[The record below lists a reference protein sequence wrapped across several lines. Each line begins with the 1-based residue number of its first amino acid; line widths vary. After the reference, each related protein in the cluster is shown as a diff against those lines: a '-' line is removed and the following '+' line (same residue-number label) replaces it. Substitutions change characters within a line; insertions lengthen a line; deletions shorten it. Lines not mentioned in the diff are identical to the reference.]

1 MSSGVCVLLLVVLL
15 LLVVVVVVLLLGE
28 EPIGVSV
35 ALAAFQDALVVFLC
49 SRDST
54 EKARVAK
61 VMMSWIPGVW
71 EGDRGKFISLASA
84 PSSPP
89 AVCEIAKRGP
99 TPWCRKNPCCRIGTS
114 ITNRPLRVTPVSNS
128 SAVWA
133 PSGVPDGGQRVLPG
147 DFAAVSG
154 GSLLGHIASPQAALR
169 GTHHTR
175 RRLSFQSGWASVAS
189 VFVIRQASSGRH
201 GGKGGVPP
209 VART

>member
-15 LLVVVVVVLLLGE
+15 LVVVVVVVLLLGE

-35 ALAAFQDALVVFLC
+35 ALAAFRDALVVFLC

-61 VMMSWIPGVW
+61 MMMSWIPGVW
-71 EGDRGKFISLASA
+71 AGDRGKFISLASA

-154 GSLLGHIASPQAALR
+154 GSLLGHIDCESAGRPARHPSHKEKVIVSIWLGLR
-169 GTHHTR
+169 GMRFRHPP
-175 RRLSFQSGWASVAS
+175 SF
-189 VFVIRQASSGRH
+189 
-201 GGKGGVPP
+201 
-209 VART
+209 